1 MLASSD
7 GLLSSGNRTSDQV
20 AIRPYLDTGGKD
32 LWREMA
38 RHTLSAYCLLL
49 TREREEMAMESKSQ
63 KHLHL
68 HHGSRSPTIATIH
81 SSRVRYVIIITT
93 Q

>member
-38 RHTLSAYCLLL
+38 RHTLSAYCLLYL
-49 TREREEMAMESKSQ
+49 QEREKMAMESKSQ

>member
-7 GLLSSGNRTSDQV
+7 GLLSSGHRTSDQV

-49 TREREEMAMESKSQ
+49 TKREKIAMESKSQ

-81 SSRVRYVIIITT
+81 SSRVRYVIIIIT